1 MFNTADHPHVFGVP
15 PGADFPRAIA
25 NGLKHHFASR
35 APEDLAKVELIVNS
49 ARMQRRIREV
59 FDEGGASLL
68 PRIRL
73 LPDYGSAAF
82 AADIPAPVSPLRRRF
97 ELVRLIAQLLET
109 QPDLAARAS
118 LYDLADSLASLMSEM
133 NGEGVT
139 AEDIEALDIS
149 DQSGHWERALA
160 FFGIARRFLE
170 TVDDLPD
177 AEARQRLVIE
187 RLIARWQDTPPEH
200 PIILVGSTGSR
211 GTTMLLMQAIARL
224 PQGAIVLPG
233 FDFEMPETVWET
245 LGKSLTGEGD
255 ALSGEDHPQFRF
267 RRLMHLLDIAP
278 CDIKPWGNILPPSK
292 DRNRLISLALRPAP
306 VTDQWLSEGPKL
318 HNLDHATENIT
329 LLEAPS
335 MREEALAIAM
345 GLREAAE
352 EGKTAALISPDR
364 ALTRQVTAALDRWNI
379 LPDDS
384 AGTPLQLSPPGR
396 LLRHISALFR
406 QKLTSEALLTL
417 LKHPLCNSSQS
428 RNDHLLRTRAL
439 ELWIR
444 RKGVAYPEPDI
455 LRQWGDSQAQEDR
468 DWLEWVIARLCGL
481 EMPGEIAFAKRLE
494 AHIAGAETL
503 AQGPEGEGSGTLWDK
518 AAGRKAAEIIADLRE
533 NAGYAG
539 PINASDYD
547 DLFGAVLSRGEVR
560 DRDAPHPQILIW
572 GTLEA
577 RVQGADLVILGG
589 LNEGSWPE
597 APSPDPWLNR
607 KMRHDAGLLLPERK
621 IGLSAHDFEQAIA
634 APEVWLTRSIRSDEA
649 ETVPSRWV
657 NRLTNLLNGLPEQG
671 GEAALSAMRDKG
683 KGWLLRLKALEYV
696 AEDGTP
702 EPRPSP
708 RPPVSARPKN
718 LSVTEI
724 KTLIRDPYAIYAKHV
739 LRLKPLDSL
748 MKTPDAILRGI
759 AMHEILEVFIRDAT
773 EDPAKLTRTH
783 LMNVAE
789 EVLAK
794 DVPWATAR
802 TLYRARIERVATHI
816 IEGEKARRAKGKP
829 IAYER
834 EAAVDIPIPPMRLTA
849 KADRL
854 DRIKD
859 GRLVI
864 YDYKSGSPPS
874 PTEQKYFDKQLL
886 LEAAMAEKGGFRD
899 IDPAEVA
906 EAIYIGLSND
916 PKNVAAPLDKTPAS
930 QIWEEFISLMAHY
943 AQKETGFTSRRAL
956 QSDTDTGRYDQL
968 ARFGEWD
975 VTDEPKPEDLS

>member
-1 MFNTADHPHVFGVP
+1 MLEASDRPNVFAIP
-15 PGADFPRAIA
+15 PGADFPKALVDGLRERFA
-25 NGLKHHFASR
+25 NDP
-35 APEDLAKVELIVNS
+35 PEALARVELVVNS
-49 ARMQRRIREV
+49 ARMQRRVRDV
-59 FDEGGASLL
+59 FDKGPAGLL

-73 LPDYGSAAF
+73 LSDFGGAAF
-82 AADIPAPVSPLRRRF
+82 ASDIPAAVSPLRRRF

-118 LYDLADSLASLMSEM
+118 LFDLADSLATLMSEM

-139 AEDIEALDIS
+139 ADDIEALDIS
-149 DQSGHWERALA
+149 DQSGHWERSLA

-170 TVDDLPD
+170 TVDDMPD
-177 AEARQRLVIE
+177 SEARQRLVIE
-187 RLIARWQDTPPEH
+187 RLAERWQTEPPDH
-200 PIILVGSTGSR
+200 PIILAGSTGSR
-211 GTTMLLMQAIARL
+211 GTTMLLMQAIAKL
-224 PQGAIVLPG
+224 PRGAIVLPG
-233 FDFEMPETVWET
+233 FDDEMPDTVWDV
-245 LGKSLTGEGD
+245 LGGAMTGDGD

-267 RRLMHLLDIAP
+267 RRLMHMLEIAPGDVRPWLDIAP
-278 CDIKPWGNILPPSK
+278 PCK
-292 DRNRLISLALRPAP
+292 DRNRLVSLALRPAP

-318 HNLDHATENIT
+318 GPVDKATAQMT

-335 MREEALAIAM
+335 VREEAMAIAL
-345 GLREAAE
+345 GLRQAAE
-352 EGKTAALISPDR
+352 EGRTAALISPDR
-364 ALTRQVTAALDRWNI
+364 ALTRQVTAALDRWGI

-396 LLRHISALFR
+396 FLRHVSALFR

-439 ELWIR
+439 ELWVR
-444 RKGVAYPEPDI
+444 RKGVAYPDSET
-455 LRQWGDSQAQEDR
+455 LRAWGEGRDQEDR
-468 DWLEWVIARLCGL
+468 DWLEWLLSHLVHL
-481 EMPGEIAFAKRLE
+481 EDSGEQAFSDRLE
-494 AHIAGAETL
+494 RHITVSEAL
-503 AQGPEGEGSGTLWDK
+503 AQGPTEHGCGALWEK
-518 AAGRKAAEIIADLRE
+518 AAGRKAAEIVADLRE
-533 NAGYAG
+533 NAKFAG
-539 PINASDYD
+539 PITASDYD

-560 DRDAPHPQILIW
+560 DRDAPHPKILIW

-577 RVQGADLVILGG
+577 RVQGAELVILGG

-597 APSPDPWLNR
+597 ALTPDPWLNR

-649 ETVPSRWV
+649 ETVPSRWI
-657 NRLTNLLNGLPEQG
+657 NRLTNLLEGLPKQG
-671 GEAALSAMRDKG
+671 GPAALKKMRERG
-683 KGWLLRLKALEYV
+683 ERWLSYLAELEHV
-696 AEDGTP
+696 DPIDAEK
-702 EPRPSP
+702 RPSP
-708 RPPVSARPKN
+708 RPPSAARPKS

-759 AMHEILEVFIRDAT
+759 AIHDILETFVRDAT
-773 EDPAKLTRTH
+773 QDPTKLNRAH
-783 LMNVAE
+783 LMSVTE
-789 EVLAK
+789 DVLSR

-802 TLYRARIERVATHI
+802 TLYRARLERVADHV
-816 IEGEKARRAKGKP
+816 IEGEKTRRTKGKP

-834 EAAVDIPIPPMRLTA
+834 EASVEIPIPPMRLVG
-849 KADRL
+849 KADRI

-864 YDYKSGSPPS
+864 YDYKSGKPPS
-874 PTEQKYFDKQLL
+874 AKEQEYFDKQLL
-886 LEAAMAEKGGFRD
+886 LEAAMAERGGFRD

-916 PKNVAAPLDKTPAS
+916 PKDEAAPLEKTPAA
-930 QIWEEFISLMAHY
+930 QVWEEFIALMAHY
-943 AQKETGFTSRRAL
+943 ADRDTGFTSRRAF
-956 QSDTDTGRYDQL
+956 QSEKDVGRYDQL

-975 VTDEPKPEDLS
+975 ATDAPEPEDMS

>member
-1 MFNTADHPHVFGVP
+1 MFEVSDRPHVFAVP
-15 PGADFPRAIA
+15 PGADFPRVLV
-25 NGLKHHFASR
+25 NGLKRKMAGCP
-35 APEDLAKVELIVNS
+35 PEEMAKVELIVNS
-49 ARMQRRIREV
+49 ARMERRVRDI
-59 FDEGGASLL
+59 FDEGPATLL

-73 LPDYGSAAF
+73 LSTYGSAAF
-82 AADIPAPVSPLRRRF
+82 ASSIPAPVSPLRRRF
-97 ELVRLIAQLLET
+97 ELVRLIAQLLEN

-118 LYDLADSLASLMSEM
+118 LYDLADSLATLMSEM

-139 AEDIEALDIS
+139 ADTIEALDIS

-160 FFGIARRFLE
+160 FFRIARRFLD

-187 RLIARWQDTPPEH
+187 KLARRWEDTPPDH
-200 PIILVGSTGSR
+200 PIILAGSTGSR

-224 PQGAIVLPG
+224 PKGAIVLPG
-233 FDFEMPETVWET
+233 FDFEMPVSVWEA

-267 RRLMHLLDIAP
+267 RRLMHMLEIAPEDIHPWADIAP
-278 CDIKPWGNILPPSK
+278 PCKH
-292 DRNRLISLALRPAP
+292 RNRLISLALRPAP
-306 VTDQWLSEGPKL
+306 VTDQWLSEGPGL
-318 HNLDHATENIT
+318 NHIESATDSMT

-335 MREEALAIAM
+335 VREEALAIAL
-345 GLREAAE
+345 GLRQAAE
-352 EGKTAALISPDR
+352 EGRTAALISPDR
-364 ALTRQVTAALDRWNI
+364 TLTRQVTAALDRWGI

-396 LLRHISALFR
+396 FLRHVSALFR

-417 LKHPLCNSSQS
+417 LKHPLCNSSQN

-455 LRQWGDSQAQEDR
+455 LHTWGDLRDEEDR
-468 DWLEWVIARLCGL
+468 KWLDWVIARLCHL
-481 EMPGEIAFAKRLE
+481 ELPGEIAFSDRLE
-494 AHIAGAETL
+494 AHITAAEAL
-503 AQGPEGEGSGTLWDK
+503 SQGPEGEGTGTLWDK
-518 AAGRKAAEIIADLRE
+518 AAGRKAAEIISDLRE

-539 PINASDYD
+539 PISATDYD

-560 DRDAPHPQILIW
+560 DRDAPHPDILIW

-589 LNEGSWPE
+589 LNEGIWPE

-621 IGLSAHDFEQAIA
+621 IGLSAHDFEQAVA

-649 ETVPSRWV
+649 ETVPSRWI
-657 NRLTNLLNGLPEQG
+657 NRLTNLLGGLPEKG
-671 GEAALSAMRDKG
+671 GPQALKQMRNKG
-683 KGWLLRLKALEYV
+683 QVWLMQLRALEDV
-696 AEDGTP
+696 QEIDP

-708 RPPVSARPKN
+708 RPPAMARPKR

-739 LRLKPLDSL
+739 LRVKPLDSL

-759 AMHEILEVFIRDAT
+759 AIHDILEIFVRDAT
-773 EDPAKLTRTH
+773 EDPSRLTRAH
-783 LMNVAE
+783 LLSITEN
-789 EVLAK
+789 VLAR
-794 DVPWATAR
+794 DIPWATAR
-802 TLYRARIERVATHI
+802 TLYRARIERVADHI
-816 IEGEKARRAKGKP
+816 INGEKARRLKGKP

-834 EAAVDIPIPPMRLTA
+834 EATVDIPSPPMRLVG
-849 KADRL
+849 KADRI
-854 DRIKD
+854 DRLKD

-864 YDYKSGSPPS
+864 YDYKSGKPPS
-874 PTEQKYFDKQLL
+874 STQQQYFDKQLL
-886 LEAAMAEKGGFRD
+886 LEAAMAEQGGFRD

-916 PKNVAAPLDKTPAS
+916 PKDESAPLDKTPAA
-930 QIWEEFISLMAHY
+930 QVWEEFIALMAHY
-943 AQKETGFTSRRAL
+943 AQEETGYTSRRAL
-956 QSDTDTGRYDQL
+956 QAEQDVGRYDQL

-975 VTDEPKPEDLS
+975 ATDEPKPEDLN